1 MTRLIVVAGLSL
13 MVALVA
19 ASPAAAQANER
30 IVVNFA
36 GIAEFVAP
44 QIERFIQGLVA
55 ARQAF

>member
-1 MTRLIVVAGLSL
+1 

-19 ASPAAAQANER
+19 SSPAAAQANER

>member
-1 MTRLIVVAGLSL
+1 MTKLIVVAGLSL

-55 ARQAF
+55 ARQAP